1 MSRHILRSAFTA
13 LLFVSTAWPDGGPV
27 RIQITALDPEV
38 VQARLESVSR
48 KMAARRATLESL
60 FRETG
65 CDGDRLSEQAIPHL
79 KDPNIV
85 CTMPGADAATIVVGG
100 HYDLVERGT
109 GAVDDW
115 SGAVLLP
122 SLYQSLKAEPRR
134 HTFVFVAFAG
144 EEEGLRGSGAY
155 VKQLSRDQ
163 RKQVSAMVNLE
174 CLGMTAPKV
183 WASRADKKL
192 LALYV
197 RVATT
202 IGVKPEA
209 SNVDN
214 VGDDDSH
221 SFLFAGIPVLTIHS
235 VTQATIDILHSPDD
249 KLSAIHPSDYYSAYR
264 LAASYLAALD
274 QTAN

>member
-1 MSRHILRSAFTA
+1 MSRVTLGPSLAA
-13 LLFVSTAWPDGGPV
+13 LLFVSVAWPDGASV
-27 RIQITALDPEV
+27 RIQIAAVKSEL

-48 KMAARRATLESL
+48 KIAERRATLESL

-65 CDGDRLSEQAIPHL
+65 CDGDRLSEQAVPHL
-79 KDPNIV
+79 KDPNIA
-85 CTMPGADAATIVVGG
+85 CTMPGTDAATIVVGA
-100 HYDLVERGT
+100 HYDLVAEGT

-115 SGAVLLP
+115 SGAALLP

-144 EEEGLRGSGAY
+144 EEAGLRGSAAY
-155 VKQLSRDQ
+155 VKQLSSDE
-163 RKQVSAMVNLE
+163 RKHVSAMVNLE
-174 CLGMTAPKV
+174 CLGTTTPKV

-192 LALYV
+192 LELYV
-197 RVATT
+197 RVAAAV
-202 IGVKPEA
+202 GVKPEA

-221 SFLFAGIPVLTIHS
+221 SFLSANIPVLTIHS
-235 VTQATIDILHSPDD
+235 VTRDTLRILHSPAD
-249 KLSAIHPSDYYSAYR
+249 KLSAIHPEDYYAAYR

-274 QTAN
+274 QTAD